1 MATMT
6 DDEEAHMR
14 ATLERA
20 SFVDLLLL
28 SAKDAV
34 DGHQWRRVRYELER
48 VRDETVRLLQ
58 AVEPYANAERGA
70 GKGGAMDG
78 F

>member
-1 MATMT
+1 MT
-6 DDEEAHMR
+6 DDKEAHMR

-20 SFVDLLLL
+20 SLVDLLLL

-34 DGHQWRRVRYELER
+34 DGREWRRVRHELEL
-48 VRDETVRLLQ
+48 VRDETVRLLE
-58 AVEPYANAERGA
+58 AVEPYANAERGDS
-70 GKGGAMDG
+70 KGGAMDG